1 MGCGERNRKDTC
13 AHPLQGINNKDC
25 FLGAQRKKKAPMIER
40 PPTAIGK
47 VRQQS
52 NFYLTNYRLDYVAL
66 EVKLA
71 TRAVEFITLEVE
83 SFTTLTEHLL

>member
-1 MGCGERNRKDTC
+1 
-13 AHPLQGINNKDC
+13 
-25 FLGAQRKKKAPMIER
+25 MIER